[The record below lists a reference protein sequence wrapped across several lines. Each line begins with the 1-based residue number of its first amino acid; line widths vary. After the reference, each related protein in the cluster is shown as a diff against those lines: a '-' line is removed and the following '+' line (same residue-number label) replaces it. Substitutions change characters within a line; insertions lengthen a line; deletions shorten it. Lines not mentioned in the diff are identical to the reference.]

1 MESHRLGSGLPT
13 RPSEPSRIRRPGLGY
28 GYGSEP
34 VISTTAQK
42 STTRS
47 GRREEVPRSLP
58 KPSSISRPAP
68 ATRVTQPTPTTTT
81 STSTRR
87 PSLPQPI
94 LRPSINHQAQSWG
107 SSSTS
112 TSARTVSNPHHG
124 GSGSSSSIPTL
135 DNPRPNPNV
144 LRRKKSSLSGDI
156 NTARNGSSR
165 TDSSSSSSAQHK
177 RQGSYEPAFGFQF
190 DRELT
195 SSPAE
200 IQVAEVIEVKKP
212 SKSPVIYPELDRYR
226 NIRRPSDS
234 SDNRIEVPFRL
245 ATHDL
250 PPPTPASLLF
260 SGTSGSPSTRFSES
274 PGPGS
279 YSRDTTPTSIASQSP
294 CLIAPV
300 RSNQNKNRLQSP
312 VLNRPPVTRRTTGN
326 EVEAIPIDP
335 HGLAAV
341 RESLTSSSS
350 NSTVREATIKKKTKT
365 LPAPPPSPPPR
376 KSSSHFREE
385 TSSPKSVRKVTRPV
399 LRSPSPERNVQTSA
413 SPRAVPPSR
422 PSRDG
427 TPDMHSQLFNP
438 MPIIHSNL
446 STQSLP
452 ATERRGSESAVSGAL
467 SPPKPQFTHS
477 GRTAS
482 TSQLPIKGEVY
493 AQPAAKPAAE
503 SKKGKGLEPPRVTR
517 TPSPHVSGSSFSR
530 FFGRRKN
537 SSTAVP
543 EKPEKEKKLVRKG
556 PAAGTG
562 HEGYGRL
569 GGAKRRSGS
578 ISNMTRNAPAPEPRS
593 SNDSFLSDRVNPVVI
608 AGGAIIENRNASSEI
623 SRNAS
628 SQSLTSDESR
638 LPAPQQKPRNTLWP
652 SPMSRSAHPAFGSRR
667 PSESSDSEGPTMKS
681 TLAFRRSVQ
690 RLRSS
695 PDDPLKLPQPINTSG
710 YASSP
715 MTSFDTSVM
724 SDDSHFDLQR
734 EMSHEAKSSHPAPK
748 KLVKRPRSPRKWNL
762 FGRSTRNQQ
771 SSNEDEPVSATVKV
785 VEKKPLAYYAMMD
798 SSEQE
803 DSEPM
808 DIQDVLRFA
817 EVYGKSPSVGDTPE
831 LSQGTPEM
839 RSTSNSPVRRA
850 EPVQPQRRQSI
861 EARRQSIEMKL
872 KTRVPVIQQG
882 SAMKKLTLQPSMQP
896 TPSTAKRSRL
906 PQVGR
911 IPKVVSNRPE
921 HEHVSPMSFSRPF
934 RASMHLTHENLDMY
948 DPESIAK
955 GPSPSKPSTP
965 VPELTTDG
973 STAGSTNNPS
983 SRDSIPPELTRPEK
997 EFLAFSPRKDS
1008 ESTIG
1013 TSSSS
1018 CSGILAFS
1026 GSTAVIPQPHDPPVE
1041 DEVWDEYDD
1050 LLEDDV
1056 SKPLPSATSSRGIPF
1071 HLETY
1076 QSKLATKEKPL
1087 ESPTI
1092 IFDKKAVRQS
1102 KATTISST
1110 CSADMTERLRAAFQ
1124 PHPSPTTPFPISNI
1138 ASGNEHCNEDA
1149 DPSAAVEMSR
1159 RSSRSSRKT
1168 RRSDAS
1174 SSSEDGSPLA
1184 QVNLRVGSMTVSKW
1198 LTFGH
1203 VLFSDVRHELVP
1215 VEGSLKRHSILVIDG
1230 LGNDDW
1236 SFYAA
1241 ETYPAATFFNLS
1253 PRAPL
1258 PEELKS
1264 SSSSF
1269 PLSPPNHHQ
1278 IQYNSHL
1285 DKFPFAPQSFT
1296 AVVYRFPVAA
1306 PEAYYRS
1313 ILTEA
1318 RRVLK
1323 PGGFIELSILDV
1335 DLNNMGNRGRRTVR
1349 RLKERIN
1356 EKTPDTSLGSTADLI
1371 VRLLG
1376 KVGFTTVKAARV
1388 GVPVATT
1395 VTSKG
1400 KGKAT
1405 AKDQPSLSE
1414 MMSDNSP
1421 LADEGITKMVSR
1433 VGRWWYTRCYENAA
1447 ENTTGK
1453 SIWSDKSLLSESEE
1467 LGTSLKLMVCCA
1479 RAPLERITSV

>member
-1 MESHRLGSGLPT
+1 MTMGTEPGVTSNAPKPLNRL
-13 RPSEPSRIRRPGLGY
+13 
-28 GYGSEP
+28 
-34 VISTTAQK
+34 
-42 STTRS
+42 
-47 GRREEVPRSLP
+47 GRREEIPRPLP
-58 KPSSISRPAP
+58 KPSSISRPSARP
-68 ATRVTQPTPTTTT
+68 PQP
-81 STSTRR
+81 STTRR
-87 PSLPQPI
+87 PSIPQPVP
-94 LRPSINHQAQSWG
+94 RPSPNHQAQSWG

-112 TSARTVSNPHHG
+112 ASTRSAANHRG
-124 GSGSSSSIPTL
+124 GSGSSSSAQSM
-135 DNPRPNPNV
+135 DNPRSNPNV
-144 LRRKKSSLSGDI
+144 LRRKKSSLSGDVK
-156 NTARNGSSR
+156 TTRTGSSR
-165 TDSSSSSSAQHK
+165 TDSSSSSQHK
-177 RQGSYEPAFGFQF
+177 RQGSLDPAFGFHL

-200 IQVAEVIEVKKP
+200 IQVAEIVEVKKP

-294 CLIAPV
+294 GLVAPL
-300 RSNQNKNRLQSP
+300 RPQNKNRLQSP
-312 VLNRPPVTRRTTGN
+312 ILNRPPVTRRAGGSFPN
-326 EVEAIPIDP
+326 EVDAITVDP

-350 NSTVREATIKKKTKT
+350 NSTVREATIKKKTKN
-365 LPAPPPSPPPR
+365 LPPPPPSPPPR
-376 KSSSHFREE
+376 KSSQYFREE
-385 TSSPKSVRKVTRPV
+385 TSSPKSVRKVSRPV
-399 LRSPSPERNVQTSA
+399 LRSPSPERSAQSSA

-427 TPDMHSQLFNP
+427 TPDMQSQLFNP
-438 MPIIHSNL
+438 MPVIHSNL

-452 ATERRGSESAVSGAL
+452 STERRGSESAATTAL
-467 SPPKPQFTHS
+467 SPPKPQYTHG

-482 TSQLPIKGEVY
+482 TSQLPIRGELY
-493 AQPAAKPAAE
+493 AQPVAKATAE
-503 SKKGKGLEPPRVTR
+503 SKKGKGLEPPRMTR
-517 TPSPHVSGSSFSR
+517 TPSPNVATSSFSR
-530 FFGRRKN
+530 FPFFSRKKHAN
-537 SSTAVP
+537 ATQA
-543 EKPEKEKKLVRKG
+543 EKNEKEKKTLRKG
-556 PAAGTG
+556 PVAGTG
-562 HEGYGRL
+562 HEGYGRI
-569 GGAKRRSGS
+569 GAHKRRSGS
-578 ISNMTRNAPAPEPRS
+578 ISNMTRNSPGSQTTQEPRS
-593 SNDSFLSDRVNPVVI
+593 SNDSFFADRVNPVVI
-608 AGGAIIENRNASSEI
+608 AGGAVIENRNASSEI
-623 SRNAS
+623 SRSVS
-628 SQSLTSDESR
+628 SQSLATEESR
-638 LPAPQQKPRNTLWP
+638 FGSSQSLAVSQDQPRNTLWP
-652 SPMSRSAHPAFGSRR
+652 SPMSRTPHPAFGARR

-681 TLAFRRSVQ
+681 TLAFRRSVH

-724 SDDSHFDLQR
+724 SDESHFELQR
-734 EMSHEAKSSHPAPK
+734 EISHEAKSSHPAPK

-762 FGRSTRNQQ
+762 FGRSTQMQQ
-771 SSNEDEPVSATVKV
+771 PKQSEKVSATVKP
-785 VEKKPLAYYAMMD
+785 VEKKPLAFYAMMD

-817 EVYGKSPSVGDTPE
+817 EVYGKSPSVGGTPE

-839 RSTSNSPVRRA
+839 RSSANSPVRPA
-850 EPVQPQRRQSI
+850 EPASPPRR
-861 EARRQSIEMKL
+861 ESIEMKTKPRL
-872 KTRVPVIQQG
+872 PVPQQTLM
-882 SAMKKLTLQPSMQP
+882 SKKPTLQP
-896 TPSTAKRSRL
+896 PSTSTTAGRRSRL

-911 IPKVVSNRPE
+911 IPKVVSNRT
-921 HEHVSPMSFSRPF
+921 EHVSPLSFSRPF
-934 RASMHLTHENLDMY
+934 RASMQLAPENLEVY

-955 GPSPSKPSTP
+955 GPSPSRPSTP
-965 VPELTTDG
+965 VPDLTTDG
-973 STAGSTNNPS
+973 STAGSTNNLS
-983 SRDSIPPELTRPEK
+983 SRDSNPPALSRVEK

-1008 ESTIG
+1008 EGTIG

-1026 GSTAVIPQPHDPPVE
+1026 GSTAVIPQPYDPPAE

-1050 LLEDDV
+1050 LLGEDAG
-1056 SKPLPSATSSRGIPF
+1056 KALPSATSSRGTPF

-1076 QSKLATKEKPL
+1076 ESKLASKEKPL

-1092 IFDKKAVRQS
+1092 VFDKKASRQS

-1124 PHPSPTTPFPISNI
+1124 PHPSPSTPFSVSKFV
-1138 ASGNEHCNEDA
+1138 SGYEDRNTNTNTEVPA
-1149 DPSAAVEMSR
+1149 TGEVSR

-1278 IQYNSHL
+1278 IQYVSHL

-1376 KVGFTTVKAARV
+1376 KVGFTTIKAARV
-1388 GVPVATT
+1388 GVPVASS
-1395 VTSKG
+1395 VTRSDSKAD

-1405 AKDQPSLSE
+1405 AEKKKDPPSLSE

-1447 ENTTGK
+1447 ENPSGK